1 MIAAE
6 RLQRISERLHTEH
19 VVSIADLSTWLGVSE
34 MTVRR
39 DLIRLE
45 ELGLCRRT
53 HGGAVSMHA
62 TLVQDTPY
70 TEREL
75 QHVAEKV
82 AIGRAAAALV
92 KEGDTIAIDSGSTTM
107 QFAAALR
114 GQKNVT
120 VVTNSMRVLNQLCD
134 AAGITVISTGGTVST
149 TLRPDL
155 GHGDP
160 FLVGPLAE
168 ATLRRFRPSKA
179 FMGTVGLT
187 IADGLS
193 NGMLEQAELKRIIME
208 VSAEVTLLTD
218 HSKFGQVSSA
228 VAGPV
233 TMLQR
238 VITDTGIAPSMR
250 RALEELGIEVIVVE
264 PATDV
269 SVTANMHAPAP

>member
-6 RLQRISERLHTEH
+6 RQQRISERLRTER
-19 VVSIADLSTWLGVSE
+19 VVSIADLGTWLGVSD

-53 HGGAVSMHA
+53 HGGAVSVHA
-62 TLVQDTPY
+62 PLVQDTPY

-75 QHVAEKV
+75 QHVAEKI

-92 KEGDTIAIDSGSTTM
+92 EEGDTIAIDSGSTTM

-114 GQKNVT
+114 GKKNVT
-120 VVTNSMRVLNQLCD
+120 VVTNSIRVLNQLYD
-134 AAGITVISTGGTVST
+134 AAGIIVISTGGTIST
-149 TLRPDL
+149 TLNPGFRHD
-155 GHGDP
+155 DP

-168 ATLRRFRPSKA
+168 ATMRRFRPNKA

-193 NGMLEQAELKRIIME
+193 NGMLEQAELKRIMME

-218 HSKFGQVSSA
+218 HSKFGHVSFA

-238 VITDTGIAPSMR
+238 VITDTGITPSMR
-250 RALEELGIEVIVVE
+250 RALEELGIEVVAVE

-269 SVTANMHAPAP
+269 SVTASMHAPAA

>member
-6 RLQRISERLHTEH
+6 RLQRISERLRTDR
-19 VVSIADLSTWLGVSE
+19 VVSIADLGTWLGVSE

-39 DLIRLE
+39 DLRQLE

-53 HGGAVSMHA
+53 HGGAVSVHA
-62 TLVQDTPY
+62 PLVRDTPY

-75 QHVAEKV
+75 QHVAEKT

-92 KEGDTIAIDSGSTTM
+92 EEGDTIAIDSGSTTM

-114 GQKNVT
+114 GRKNVT
-120 VVTNSMRVLNQLCD
+120 VVTNSIRVLNQLYD
-134 AAGITVISTGGTVST
+134 AAGITVISTGGAVST
-149 TLRPDL
+149 TLRPEL

-168 ATLRRFRPSKA
+168 ATMRRFRPNKA

-193 NGMLEQAELKRIIME
+193 NGMLEQAELKRIMME

-218 HSKFGQVSSA
+218 HSKFGHVSSA

-233 TMLQR
+233 TMLHR
-238 VITDTGIAPSMR
+238 VITDTGITSPMR
-250 RALEELGIEVIVVE
+250 RALEDLGITVIVVE
-264 PATDV
+264 PAADV
-269 SVTANMHAPAP
+269 TATANMQAPAA